1 MPTVGRHNSRA
12 LCQKVGIKIFS
23 KLHRNFKIFQTTNLI
38 NHRLL
43 IVSKRKTVDFKSIY
57 IRFQAAADSMV
68 SAPALLDCNTVTAS
82 SSNAFNLKVL
92 SRFLKIFQNL
102 NSTPKQVNPDAPTD
116 RDSIIMFNKHCLSN
130 CFT

>member
-1 MPTVGRHNSRA
+1 
-12 LCQKVGIKIFS
+12 
-23 KLHRNFKIFQTTNLI
+23 
-38 NHRLL
+38 
-43 IVSKRKTVDFKSIY
+43 
-57 IRFQAAADSMV
+57 MV
-68 SAPALLDCNTVTAS
+68 SAPSALLDCDTVTAS